1 LPEDAPPELADEFT
15 ALRAP
20 LLLNSALAAVKEP
33 GGAAGARIALSST
46 SAALELPNL
55 SDSDRGTFFNLIDF

>member
-1 LPEDAPPELADEFT
+1 MPENTPPELTDEFT

-55 SDSDRGTFFNLIDF
+55 SDSDRGTFF